1 MRKNLKFFHCS
12 HPDDVDLF
20 TGGMSE
26 RPFKKG
32 EILGPTFRC
41 LITLQFIRYKLG
53 DRFFYE
59 NPDPNTGFTVGK
71 LVV

>member
-1 MRKNLKFFHCS
+1 LRKNLKFFHCS

-32 EILGPTFRC
+32 EILGPTFN
-41 LITLQFIRYKLG
+41 LPTV
-53 DRFFYE
+53 
-59 NPDPNTGFTVGK
+59 NPVFGSGF
-71 LVV
+71 